1 MTGPAPL
8 VSVAM
13 SMYNASG
20 TLAAALRSLRLQ
32 TMRDWELILVDDG
45 SADDSVENA
54 RLQWDERINLTVDG
68 QRKGLPTRLNQA
80 VSVARGRYVARMD
93 ADDIAYPERFERQ
106 IAFLEAHPE
115 VDLLGTGGI
124 AFRGAGE
131 PLGLLPVK
139 TTHEEIC
146 AAPWSGFPLAH
157 PTWMGRLDWF
167 RRSAY
172 RACARRCEDQDL
184 LLRTYRDSRFA
195 CLPEPLLGYRQERV
209 SVKNIATGRL
219 HYAHALWRTGMAG
232 GDWKLAL
239 RGVRTQCMRAV
250 VATAMVAGGGGDR
263 VLRRRFTAAGHAEQA
278 RWRQVWAEV
287 SSSRDRVE
295 P

>member
-1 MTGPAPL
+1 MGAPPL

-32 TMRDWELILVDDG
+32 TLRDWELILLDDG
-45 SADDSVENA
+45 SADDSVEIA
-54 RLQWDERINLTVDG
+54 RLQRDERIDLTVDG
-68 QRKGLPTRLNQA
+68 QRKGLPARLNLA
-80 VSVARGRYVARMD
+80 VSVARGRYLARMD

-124 AFRGAGE
+124 AFRGAGQ
-131 PLGLLPVK
+131 PLGLLPVR
-139 TTHEEIC
+139 TTHEDIC
-146 AAPWSGFPLAH
+146 AAPWSGFSLAH
-157 PTWMGRLDWF
+157 PTWMGRREWF

-172 RACARRCEDQDL
+172 RACAKRCEDQDL

-209 SVKNIATGRL
+209 SVQNLATGRL
-219 HYAHALWRTGMAG
+219 HYARALWHAGMARE
-232 GDWKLAL
+232 DWGLAL
-239 RGVRTQCMRAV
+239 RGVATQGTRAV
-250 VATAMVAGGGGDR
+250 VATAMAAGGGGDR
-263 VLRRRFTAAGHAEQA
+263 VLRRRFAAASEAQLA
-278 RWRQVWAEV
+278 QWQQVWAEA
-287 SSSRDRVE
+287 SRTRDRAE